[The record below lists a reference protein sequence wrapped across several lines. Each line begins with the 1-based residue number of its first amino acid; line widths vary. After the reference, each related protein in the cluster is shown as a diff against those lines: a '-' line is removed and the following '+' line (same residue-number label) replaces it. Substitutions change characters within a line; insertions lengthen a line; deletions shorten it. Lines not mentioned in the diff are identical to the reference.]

1 MKRIPAVIGID
12 TSNYCTS
19 LALLGFTGQL
29 LADERIWLPVP
40 EGERGMQQSEAVFH
54 HVTHL
59 PRLFIRIDFS
69 QILVKGIGVSTAPR
83 PVEGSYMPVFRV
95 GTSWATSLAQVL
107 NVPLIETTHQE
118 GHLAAGEMSTSP
130 PLTANQF
137 LAVHLSGGTTELL
150 SVQRMPTG
158 YKIERIGGTTDLN
171 AGQLVDRIG
180 VALGLS
186 FPAGAELEKLVQRS
200 PEGSSFAVPSAVK
213 GLECSFSGP
222 YTALMRAL
230 KEEKVSTSTLAFAVF
245 RCIANTL
252 EKILRNAFAK
262 GYPREVLIVGGV
274 AANQL
279 IRQRLRERLEH
290 HSVGGT
296 LYFAEPR
303 LSGDNAVGV
312 ARLTL
317 RQVE

>member
-1 MKRIPAVIGID
+1 MMQTPAVLGID

-19 LALLGFTGQL
+19 LALLDFTGRI

-40 EGERGMQQSEAVFH
+40 KGERGIQQSEAVFH

-59 PRLFIRIDFS
+59 PRLFSRLNFS
-69 QILVKGIGVSTAPR
+69 QVIVKGVGVSTAPR

-95 GTSWATSLAQVL
+95 GTSWGSSLAHAL

-118 GHLAAGEMSTSP
+118 GHLAAGEMSASP
-130 PLTANQF
+130 PLGASQF

-150 SVQRMPTG
+150 AVQRKPAG
-158 YKIERIGGTTDLN
+158 FEVQRIGGTTDLN

-186 FPAGAELEKLVQRS
+186 FPAGPELEKLAQEA

-213 GLECSFSGP
+213 ELECSFSGP
-222 YTALMRAL
+222 YTALVRAW
-230 KEEKVSTSTLAFAVF
+230 KEEKVAAPILAFAVF

-279 IRQRLRERLEH
+279 IRQRLQQRLEH
-290 HSVGGT
+290 NSVRGS
-296 LYFAEPR
+296 LHFAEPQ